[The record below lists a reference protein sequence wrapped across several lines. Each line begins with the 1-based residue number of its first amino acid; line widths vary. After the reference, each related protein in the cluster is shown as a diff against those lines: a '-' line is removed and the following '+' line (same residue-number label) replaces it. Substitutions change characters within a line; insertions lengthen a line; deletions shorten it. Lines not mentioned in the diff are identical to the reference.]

1 MRAALLLVALLAGC
15 AQPARVVVA
24 PLPELDRTLAA
35 PCRDPGQPTDWADYD
50 ATDAWVMHQ
59 VLPALADCSRRH
71 GAVVEEWEK
80 ARKRNELR
88 NERGTR

>member
-35 PCRDPGQPTDWADYD
+35 PCSDPGSPTDWADYD
-50 ATDAWVMHQ
+50 STDLWMIAHL
-59 VLPALADCSRRH
+59 LPSYLECADRH
-71 GAVVEEWEK
+71 RAVVQEWEK
-80 ARKRNELR
+80 AR
-88 NERGTR
+88 ERVK